1 MIFAALQSK
10 VTIVQSDYE
19 SAETQNT
26 LSLIY
31 HRHLQEQMVRGLSG
45 LFSFKTYLKS
55 MLDSHST
62 NKMISSAFFLAPWDQ
77 IRSNIIKK

>member
-1 MIFAALQSK
+1 MIFAALQRK

-45 LFSFKTYLKS
+45 LFSFKTYLKV
-55 MLDSHST
+55 HVGQ
-62 NKMISSAFFLAPWDQ
+62 P
-77 IRSNIIKK
+77 